1 MVLLGGDRGSASG
14 PLPPLGSTLA
24 QKPDS
29 TRLRSAPP
37 AKPRGIAPLIKELST
52 QLSQGEARAKG
63 AVGELAMLASRSL
76 TACVAVADAKL
87 EAPLAKILKTH
98 KDPHTMCWTM
108 SVLANCAS
116 IPASRERQ
124 AVAVPALCK
133 LVQSKDPQV
142 QHAATLH
149 LATLSHSAHV
159 QQLFGANYNALRALH
174 DIEKRSSKV
183 LSMPGRASLQQ
194 EASTYARWALRT
206 AQGRN
211 YKPAYMPKTDEE
223 LEAEGAVAIQARVRS
238 SFVANQYR
246 AEMKQRRAAATILQA
261 GYRGHTSRAGVAAE
275 LLVQA
280 PAVALLQGWVRG
292 RAHRKEMAKQKA
304 REQREMDL
312 AAARIQGG
320 YRGRQLRSR
329 RAAAATEAEGED
341 DDEGGAAGR
350 VATLTLELQCED
362 GKLPLTLQLG
372 DPDED
377 VMMTLYLKCKSDDP
391 DDRKTHFY
399 ALELC
404 F

>member
-37 AKPRGIAPLIKELST
+37 AKPRGIAPWIKELST

-246 AEMKQRRAAATILQA
+246 AEMKQRRAAVTIPCRQATA
-261 GYRGHTSRAGVAAE
+261 GHIARRSRRAR
-275 LLVQA
+275 VQA
-280 PAVALLQGWVRG
+280 LAVAPAGWVRG

-391 DDRKTHFY
+391 DDRKTH
-399 ALELC
+399 LRP
-404 F
+404 